1 MNADKM
7 NCVFVF
13 CDEAE
18 CSIGLARVLP
28 ETSPSV
34 EIGCFVIVTT
44 CYGGPVACINM
55 SGYRYKKMHLPEG
68 RCTMLVSISFCY
80 LFCCTEAPVLPGFA
94 IDSRMEVSACIF

>member
-34 EIGCFVIVTT
+34 EFGCFVIVTT

-55 SGYRYKKMHLPEG
+55 SRYRYKK
-68 RCTMLVSISFCY
+68 CTSPKGDALCLSVFLSVTCFAVQKRLYCQ
-80 LFCCTEAPVLPGFA
+80 VLL
-94 IDSRMEVSACIF
+94 